1 MTPAG
6 GAFGAASVVDA
17 DGTVAPHVVIEPDG
31 ATVPAGET
39 DVRDVPGDGTG
50 EPTGGADPATGQPS
64 AGPATDPAVK
74 PSIATKTTTTT
85 AVTKTT
91 VAKASN
97 PKTATATSSSLPKTA
112 DGYWIAMSAFLF
124 VLGTAILEV
133 ARRC

>member
-1 MTPAG
+1 MLRLLNFRCSFCSNPL
-6 GAFGAASVVDA
+6 D
-17 DGTVAPHVVIEPDG
+17 
-31 ATVPAGET
+31 ET
-39 DVRDVPGDGTG
+39 HPV
-50 EPTGGADPATGQPS
+50 
-64 AGPATDPAVK
+64 VK

>member
-1 MTPAG
+1 MDAE
-6 GAFGAASVVDA
+6 GA
-17 DGTVAPHVVIEPDG
+17 VAPHVVIEPDG
-31 ATVPAGET
+31 ATAPAGET
-39 DVRDVPGDGTG
+39 FTPGGEMLGNGTD
-50 EPTGGADPATGQPS
+50 EPAADANPAADQPGAEPATN
-64 AGPATDPAVK
+64 PAVK

-133 ARRC
+133 ACRC